1 MDFLTFSK
9 KAAAYAAEQNISDY
23 ELYYQ
28 ADNTSQVSV
37 LGETVDRLASSSV
50 EGVSLRVI
58 VNGRTGVSSTESF
71 TEEEIPDLFKR
82 ALEAAEIAEEG
93 VQQDIYA
100 GGSYR
105 ELPAAAMPENDAA
118 AEQGSPAESGR
129 VCLRC

>member
-50 EGVSLRVI
+50 EGVSLP
-58 VNGRTGVSSTESF
+58 GYC
-71 TEEEIPDLFKR
+71 KW
-82 ALEAAEIAEEG
+82 
-93 VQQDIYA
+93 QDRRFLDRILYR
-100 GGSYR
+100 GGNPR
-105 ELPAAAMPENDAA
+105 P
-118 AEQGSPAESGR
+118 
-129 VCLRC
+129 V